1 MNISF
6 ELRTYTNIIQ
16 VVINYSSFPNTFER
30 KKIVSK
36 KRKTHHYTHSLFT
49 HTQLYRLII

>member
-36 KRKTHHYTHSLFT
+36 KRKTPRYTHSLFT
-49 HTQLYRLII
+49 YTQLYRLII